1 MSELSDWIQ
10 SNWFELGSIL
20 VQCAVLA
27 TLTGYGRKLL
37 RILVASYNQNEAL
50 RRLWLSNLTDEQRT
64 TQQAFAPAGVERGS
78 HGPGGVV
85 AACRNLITWLQA
97 PMGSGRIGP
106 SRRVIKWLQAPMG
119 S

>member
-27 TLTGYGRKLL
+27 TLTGYARKAL

-50 RRLWLSNLTDEQRT
+50 RKLWLSNVTDEQRT
-64 TQQAFAPAGVERGS
+64 TQQSPTPAGFGRAIHGSGGIAAAWRG
-78 HGPGGVV
+78 
-85 AACRNLITWLQA
+85 LITWLQA
-97 PMGSGRIGP
+97 PMGSGGIGP